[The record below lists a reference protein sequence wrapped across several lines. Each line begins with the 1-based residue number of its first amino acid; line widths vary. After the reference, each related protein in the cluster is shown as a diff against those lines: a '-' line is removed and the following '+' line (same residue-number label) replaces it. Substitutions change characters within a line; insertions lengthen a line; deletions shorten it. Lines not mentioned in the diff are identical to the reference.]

1 VFLENYNVSV
11 AERIYPSADLS
22 EQISTAGKEASG
34 TSNMKFAMNGAL
46 TIGTL
51 DGANIEIRD
60 RVGHENFFLFGMN
73 AAEVVQ
79 KKAQGYHPWD
89 YYNSNPQ
96 LKQAIDQIA
105 SGDFSHGDS
114 NLFKPIVESLKNRDD
129 YMLFADY
136 QSYIECQQR
145 VDEAYRDRNTWWRKS
160 ILNSS
165 RTGYFSSDRTI
176 REYARD
182 IWHVQPVPV
191 TLEDEQEEN
200 AAIQLKAPLSKV

>member
-1 VFLENYNVSV
+1 
-11 AERIYPSADLS
+11 
-22 EQISTAGKEASG
+22 
-34 TSNMKFAMNGAL
+34 MKFAMNGTL

-60 RVGHENFFLFGMN
+60 RVGHENFFLFGLTTQQ
-73 AAEVVQ
+73 VSQ
-79 KKAQGYHPWD
+79 IKTQGYHPWD

-105 SGDFSHGDS
+105 SGYFCKGDS
-114 NLFKPIVESLKNRDD
+114 NLFQPLVESLKNRDD
-129 YMLFADY
+129 YLLFADY

-145 VDEAYRDRNTWWRKS
+145 VSVAYRDQDNWLKMS
-160 ILNSS
+160 ILNAA

-176 REYARD
+176 REYAQD

-191 TLEDEQEEN
+191 ILEDAQQEN
-200 AAIQLKAPLSKV
+200 AAINIEAHPAYSS